1 MLRESLN
8 DYFIIA
14 AVVLG
19 IFSILLVWIYLLEA
33 GRGIYITD
41 IVTYKKYINLTYAFS
56 VIILVILWLTTE
68 EMDDKLLKC
77 FWGLSS
83 GWTITFFVSLMVS
96 MVIKG
101 RMEDK
106 KSMREAILPCISK
119 LIILVI
125 VLWLVF

>member
-1 MLRESLN
+1 MSL
-8 DYFIIA
+8 
-14 AVVLG
+14 
-19 IFSILLVWIYLLEA
+19 
-33 GRGIYITD
+33 
-41 IVTYKKYINLTYAFS
+41 FS

-77 FWGLSS
+77 FWGLSG

>member
-1 MLRESLN
+1 MRMSDSQPDTFSRCAEWFPPDESLFRALAEN
-8 DYFIIA
+8 
-14 AVVLG
+14 AVIGVYLICQNRFLYVNTKLAQMLG
-19 IFSILLVWIYLLEA
+19 YS
-33 GRGIYITD
+33 R
-41 IVTYKKYINLTYAFS
+41 
-56 VIILVILWLTTE
+56 E

-77 FWGLSS
+77 FWGLS
-83 GWTITFFVSLMVS
+83 GGRTITFFVSLVVS